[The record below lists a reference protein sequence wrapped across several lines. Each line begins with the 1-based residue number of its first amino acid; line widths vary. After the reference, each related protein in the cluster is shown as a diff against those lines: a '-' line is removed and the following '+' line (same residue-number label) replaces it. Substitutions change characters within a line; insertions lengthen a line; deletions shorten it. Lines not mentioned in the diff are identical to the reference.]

1 MNTKPVNEI
10 NSQQGQV
17 LDPSNR
23 ESMEYDVLIVGA
35 GPAGLS
41 AAIQIKQLAK
51 KNDFDISV
59 CVLEKASE
67 IGAHILSGAVIE
79 TVALDKLLP
88 NWQDMDSPIKTKV
101 TKDKLSYFGKN
112 WSVNI
117 PNFLLPPLMKNHGN
131 YIVSLGNV
139 CKWLGEVAESLG
151 VEVYPGFSAAE
162 VLIDEDD
169 KVYGVATGDMGVS
182 KDGLAKD
189 SWESGMELHAK
200 YTLFSEGARGSL
212 SKFLIDN
219 FELSKESDHQ
229 KYAIG
234 IKELWEVKEENHQEG
249 LVEHSMGWPLSEGT
263 GGGSFLYHFG
273 QNLVSIG
280 YVVHLNYTNPY
291 VSPFDE
297 FQQFKT
303 HPSIKKILE
312 GGKRISYGA
321 RAITAGGFQSVP
333 KLFFP
338 GGALIGCSAGFLNY
352 PKIKGTHNAM
362 ESGILAAESIIE
374 NFLSENQNNDLFNY
388 QEKYESSRIAKE
400 LKKVRNV
407 KPFQSRYGVFL
418 GTILSGIDMW
428 LNTFGITLPF
438 TLSHLKP
445 DYKTLKKAS
454 ECDEIIYPKP
464 DGIFSFDKLSSVFLS
479 NTNHQEDQ
487 PAHLTLKDSSIPI
500 AVNLVQYD
508 EPAQRYC
515 PAGVYEVLEDNEN
528 SKPVFQINA
537 QNCVHCKTCDIK
549 DPSQNINWV
558 VPQGGEGPLYGGM

>member
-51 KNDFDISV
+51 KNDLDISV

-182 KDGLAKD
+182 KDGIAKD

-438 TLSHLKP
+438 TLSHIKP

-464 DGIFSFDKLSSVFLS
+464 DKLSSVFLS
-479 NTNHQEDQ
+479 NTNHEEDQ

-515 PAGVYEVLEDNEN
+515 PAGVYEVLEDSEN

>member
-1 MNTKPVNEI
+1 MITKPVNEI

-51 KNDFDISV
+51 KNDLDISV

-162 VLIDEDD
+162 VLIDEND

-219 FELSKESDHQ
+219 FELSKDSDHQ

-234 IKELWEVKEENHQEG
+234 IKELWEVKEENHEEG

-374 NFLSENQNNDLFNY
+374 NFLSENQNNDLLNY

-438 TLSHLKP
+438 TLSHIKP

-479 NTNHQEDQ
+479 NTNHEEDQ

-500 AVNLVQYD
+500 SVNLVQYD

-515 PAGVYEVLEDNEN
+515 PAGVYEVLEDSEN
-528 SKPVFQINA
+528 SKPIFQINA

>member
-1 MNTKPVNEI
+1 MSNKPVNEP
-10 NSQQGQV
+10 NAQQGQV
-17 LDPSNR
+17 LDSSNR

-41 AAIQIKQLAK
+41 AAIQVKQLAQ
-51 KNDFDISV
+51 KNDLDISV

-79 TVALDKLLP
+79 TVALDRLLP
-88 NWQDMDSPIKTKV
+88 DWKDMDSPIKTKV
-101 TKDKLSYFGKN
+101 KKDKLSYFSKN
-112 WSVNI
+112 SSINI
-117 PNFLLPPLMKNHGN
+117 PQFLLPPLMKNHGN

-139 CKWLGEVAESLG
+139 CKWLSEVAENLG

-162 VLIDEDD
+162 VLVDENN

-182 KDGLAKD
+182 RDGSAKD

-212 SKFLIDN
+212 SKYLIDN
-219 FELSKESDHQ
+219 FDLSKDKDYQ

-249 LVEHSMGWPLSEGT
+249 LVEHSMGWPLSDGT

-273 QNLVSIG
+273 QNQVSIG

-303 HPSIKKILE
+303 HPSVKSVLE

-321 RAITAGGFQSVP
+321 RAITAGGYQSVP

-362 ESGILAAESIIE
+362 ESGMIAAESIVE
-374 NFLSENQNNDLFNY
+374 NFISGSDNEDLSNY
-388 QEKYESSRIAKE
+388 QEKYENSRIAKE

-407 KPFQSRYGVFL
+407 KPFQSRYGALL
-418 GTILSGIDMW
+418 GTLLSGIDMW

-438 TLSHLKP
+438 TLGHIKP
-445 DYKTLKKAS
+445 DYKTLRKAS
-454 ECDEIIYPKP
+454 ECEKIIYPKP
-464 DGIFSFDKLSSVFLS
+464 DGQFSFDKLSSVFLS
-479 NTNHQEDQ
+479 STNHEEDQ

-500 AVNLVQYD
+500 KVNLVDYD

-515 PAGVYEVLEDNEN
+515 PAGVYEVLSSDDNSE
-528 SKPVFQINA
+528 PVFQINA

>member
-51 KNDFDISV
+51 KNDLDISV

-182 KDGLAKD
+182 KDGIAKD

-438 TLSHLKP
+438 TLSHIKP

-479 NTNHQEDQ
+479 NSN
-487 PAHLTLKDSSIPI
+487 
-500 AVNLVQYD
+500 
-508 EPAQRYC
+508 
-515 PAGVYEVLEDNEN
+515 
-528 SKPVFQINA
+528 
-537 QNCVHCKTCDIK
+537 QNFSLSWFF
-549 DPSQNINWV
+549 PSQKPDNRALLLFS
-558 VPQGGEGPLYGGM
+558 PR

>member
-182 KDGLAKD
+182 KDGIAKD

-515 PAGVYEVLEDNEN
+515 PAGVYEVLEDSEN

>member
-1 MNTKPVNEI
+1 MNNKPVNEL
-10 NSQQGQV
+10 NEQQGQV
-17 LDPSNR
+17 LDSSNR

-41 AAIQIKQLAK
+41 AAIQIKQLAQK
-51 KNDFDISV
+51 SNSDISV

-79 TVALDKLLP
+79 TSALDKLLP
-88 NWQDMDSPIKTKV
+88 NWKEMDSPIKTKV
-101 TKDKLSYFGKN
+101 RKDKLSYLGKD
-112 WSVNI
+112 WSINF
-117 PNFLLPPLMKNHGN
+117 PQFLLPPMMKNHGN

-139 CKWLGEVAESLG
+139 CKWLSEVAENLG
-151 VEVYPGFSAAE
+151 VEIYPGFSAAE
-162 VLIDEDD
+162 VLIDDNR

-182 KDGLAKD
+182 RDGSAKD

-219 FELSKESDHQ
+219 FNLSEDKDHQ

-234 IKELWEVKEENHQEG
+234 IKELWEIKDENHQEG
-249 LVEHSMGWPLSEGT
+249 LVEHSMGWPLSDGT

-273 QNLVSIG
+273 QNQVSIG

-297 FQQFKT
+297 FQQYKT
-303 HPSIKKILE
+303 HPSVKKVLE

-321 RAITAGGFQSVP
+321 RAITAGGYQSVP

-362 ESGILAAESIIE
+362 ESGILVAESIVE
-374 NFLSENQNNDLFNY
+374 KFVNGNQSDDLSNY
-388 QEKYESSRIAKE
+388 QEKYEKSEIAKE

-407 KPFQSRYGVFL
+407 KPFQSRYGVLL
-418 GTILSGIDMW
+418 GTILSGLDMW

-438 TLSHLKP
+438 TLGHIKP
-445 DYKTLKKAS
+445 DYKTLRKAS
-454 ECDEIIYPKP
+454 ECNEIIYPKP
-464 DGIFSFDKLSSVFLS
+464 DGEFSFDKLSSVFLS
-479 NTNHQEDQ
+479 STNHEEDQ
-487 PAHLTLKDSSIPI
+487 PAHLTLKDSNIPI
-500 AVNLVQYD
+500 KVNLVEYD

-515 PAGVYEVLEDNEN
+515 PAGVYEVLSSDEN
-528 SKPVFQINA
+528 SEPVFQINA

>member
-162 VLIDEDD
+162 VLIDEND

-219 FELSKESDHQ
+219 FELSKDSDHQ

-234 IKELWEVKEENHQEG
+234 IKELWEVKEENHEEG

-374 NFLSENQNNDLFNY
+374 NFLSENQNNDLLNY

-438 TLSHLKP
+438 TLSHIKP

-479 NTNHQEDQ
+479 NTNHEEDQ

-500 AVNLVQYD
+500 SVNLVQYD

-515 PAGVYEVLEDNEN
+515 PAGVYEVLEDSEN
-528 SKPVFQINA
+528 SKPIFQINA

>member
-1 MNTKPVNEI
+1 MITKPVNEI

-51 KNDFDISV
+51 KNDLDISV

-234 IKELWEVKEENHQEG
+234 IKELWEVKEENHEEG

-374 NFLSENQNNDLFNY
+374 NFLSENQNNDLLNY

-438 TLSHLKP
+438 TLSHIKP

-479 NTNHQEDQ
+479 NTNHEEDQ

-515 PAGVYEVLEDNEN
+515 PAGVYEVLEDSEN

>member
-438 TLSHLKP
+438 TLSHIKP

-515 PAGVYEVLEDNEN
+515 PAGVYEVLEDSEN

>member
-1 MNTKPVNEI
+1 
-10 NSQQGQV
+10 
-17 LDPSNR
+17 
-23 ESMEYDVLIVGA
+23 
-35 GPAGLS
+35 
-41 AAIQIKQLAK
+41 
-51 KNDFDISV
+51 
-59 CVLEKASE
+59 
-67 IGAHILSGAVIE
+67 
-79 TVALDKLLP
+79 
-88 NWQDMDSPIKTKV
+88 
-101 TKDKLSYFGKN
+101 
-112 WSVNI
+112 
-117 PNFLLPPLMKNHGN
+117 MKNHGN

-182 KDGLAKD
+182 KDGIAKD

-312 GGKRISYGA
+312 GGKSCLLYTSPSPR
-321 RAITAGGFQSVP
+321 
-333 KLFFP
+333 
-338 GGALIGCSAGFLNY
+338 
-352 PKIKGTHNAM
+352 
-362 ESGILAAESIIE
+362 
-374 NFLSENQNNDLFNY
+374 
-388 QEKYESSRIAKE
+388 
-400 LKKVRNV
+400 
-407 KPFQSRYGVFL
+407 
-418 GTILSGIDMW
+418 
-428 LNTFGITLPF
+428 
-438 TLSHLKP
+438 
-445 DYKTLKKAS
+445 DY
-454 ECDEIIYPKP
+454 
-464 DGIFSFDKLSSVFLS
+464 
-479 NTNHQEDQ
+479 
-487 PAHLTLKDSSIPI
+487 
-500 AVNLVQYD
+500 
-508 EPAQRYC
+508 
-515 PAGVYEVLEDNEN
+515 
-528 SKPVFQINA
+528 
-537 QNCVHCKTCDIK
+537 
-549 DPSQNINWV
+549 
-558 VPQGGEGPLYGGM
+558 

>member
-1 MNTKPVNEI
+1 MITKPVNEI

-51 KNDFDISV
+51 KNDLDISV

-88 NWQDMDSPIKTKV
+88 NWQDMDSPIKTRV

-162 VLIDEDD
+162 VLIDEND

-219 FELSKESDHQ
+219 FELSKDSDHQ

-234 IKELWEVKEENHQEG
+234 IKELWEVKEENHEEG

-374 NFLSENQNNDLFNY
+374 NFLSENQNNDLLNY

-438 TLSHLKP
+438 TLSHIKP

-479 NTNHQEDQ
+479 NTNHEEDQ

-500 AVNLVQYD
+500 SVNLVQYD

-515 PAGVYEVLEDNEN
+515 PAGVYEVLEDSEN
-528 SKPVFQINA
+528 SKPIFQINA

>member
-1 MNTKPVNEI
+1 MITKPVNEI

-51 KNDFDISV
+51 KNDLDISV

-162 VLIDEDD
+162 VLIDEND

-438 TLSHLKP
+438 TLSHIKP

-479 NTNHQEDQ
+479 NTNHEEDQ

-500 AVNLVQYD
+500 SVNLVQYD

-515 PAGVYEVLEDNEN
+515 PAGVYEVLEDSEN
-528 SKPVFQINA
+528 SKPIFQINA

>member
-51 KNDFDISV
+51 KNDLDISV

-182 KDGLAKD
+182 KDGIAKD

-234 IKELWEVKEENHQEG
+234 IKELWEVEEKNHQEG

-374 NFLSENQNNDLFNY
+374 NFLSENQNNDLSNY

-438 TLSHLKP
+438 TLSHIKP

-479 NTNHQEDQ
+479 NTNHEEDQ

-515 PAGVYEVLEDNEN
+515 PAGVYEVLEDSEN

>member
-1 MNTKPVNEI
+1 MYTKPVNEI

-51 KNDFDISV
+51 KNDLDISV

-182 KDGLAKD
+182 KDGIAKD

-438 TLSHLKP
+438 TLSHIKP

-479 NTNHQEDQ
+479 NTNHEEDQ

-515 PAGVYEVLEDNEN
+515 PAGVYEVLEDSEN